1 MNVIHDGFVEA
12 SKASPKVRPILRE
25 RPDARATTEDGPINR
40 GLHLRIRVPF
50 RRRQARPGVE
60 GAGPTVRMPRATAR
74 TATRVDPHETIQ
86 ENRSRLA
93 WRMAVVVAAAVCA
106 GVGLPTP
113 VTATLG
119 ALALAL
125 TVEVIATHW
134 SYSGIDGLI
143 LGVGALLVGL
153 VLVGLLLDVVPGGI
167 DRISWA
173 AGSGVAESGVM
184 AFAFTRRRRRSLPRA
199 RLRASAGWYGVG
211 LILLVAGF
219 TISVAA
225 ERHAESPPV
234 ALSVVGANA
243 SHPTIEVTSGH
254 AAGTFTLVQG
264 SWPFQQIVASGFAV
278 SPGHPKLFVLT
289 TPRRARVTVR
299 LLEGSS
305 VSGHEVRRIILQGR

>member
-1 MNVIHDGFVEA
+1 M
-12 SKASPKVRPILRE
+12 
-25 RPDARATTEDGPINR
+25 NR
-40 GLHLRIRVPF
+40 GLHLRIRAPF
-50 RRRQARPGVE
+50 RRRQALPGVE
-60 GAGPTVRMPRATAR
+60 GSGTTVRLPRATAK

-93 WRMAVVVAAAVCA
+93 WRLAVVVAAAVCA
-106 GVGLPTP
+106 GLGLPTP

-119 ALALAL
+119 VVALAL

-134 SYSGIDGLI
+134 SYSGADGLI
-143 LGVGALLVGL
+143 VGVGASLVGL
-153 VLVGLLLDVVPGGI
+153 VLVGLLLDAVPGGI

-173 AGSGVAESGVM
+173 AGSGVVESGVM

-199 RLRASAGWYGVG
+199 RLRGSAGWYGVG
-211 LILLVAGF
+211 VILLVAGF
-219 TISVAA
+219 AVSIAA

-234 ALSVVGANA
+234 ALSVAGANT
-243 SHPTIEVTSGH
+243 SHATIEVTSGH
-254 AAGTFTLVQG
+254 DAGPFTLVEG

-278 SPGHPKLFVLT
+278 SPGHAKSFELT
-289 TPRRARVTVR
+289 TPPGARVTVR